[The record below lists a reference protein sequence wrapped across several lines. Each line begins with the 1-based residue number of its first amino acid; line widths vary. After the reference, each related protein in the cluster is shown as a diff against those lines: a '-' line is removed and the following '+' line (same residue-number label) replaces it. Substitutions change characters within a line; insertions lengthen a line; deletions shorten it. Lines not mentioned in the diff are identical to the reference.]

1 MFNIYIGIAFFSQLN
16 IGQNMQ
22 QLIKFLSQY
31 TKKQIE
37 TEFPDGVTLSEKEWL
52 HITEKALLRLS
63 KTFKHINNK
72 YYSQNFEDSFNYLHS
87 DHYAMYIYLLS
98 QEAIHTINNENYAN
112 RFFYFNKIKHSLD
125 IYHKV
130 KLPEVFLFVHPV
142 GTVIGNGSFDNF
154 LAIYQGVTIGGKVGE
169 FKYPQIGKDV
179 TLYANTT
186 LIGDCKIGDHAVIG
200 ANTLLIAQD
209 VPRGHLAVGQYPHH
223 KLYPIEKKP
232 DERLFHF

>member
-1 MFNIYIGIAFFSQLN
+1 
-16 IGQNMQ
+16 MQ

-37 TEFPDGVTLSEKEWL
+37 SEFPDNIYLSEQEWS

-63 KTFKHINNK
+63 KIFKHINNK
-72 YYSQNFEDSFNYLHS
+72 YYSQNFENSFNYLHS

-98 QEAIHTINNENYAN
+98 QEANLTLNNENYAN
-112 RFFYFNKIKHSLD
+112 RFFYFNKIKHSID

-130 KLPEVFLFVHPV
+130 KLPEIFLFVHPV

-154 LAIYQGVTIGGKVGE
+154 LAIYQGVTVGGKVGE

-179 TLYANTT
+179 TLYANST
-186 LIGDCKIGDHAVIG
+186 LIGDCKIGDHVIIG
-200 ANTLLIAQD
+200 ANTLLIEQE
-209 VPRGHLAVGQYPHH
+209 VPSGHLAIGQHPNN
-223 KLYPIEKKP
+223 KILPFEQKQDEK
-232 DERLFHF
+232 LFHF